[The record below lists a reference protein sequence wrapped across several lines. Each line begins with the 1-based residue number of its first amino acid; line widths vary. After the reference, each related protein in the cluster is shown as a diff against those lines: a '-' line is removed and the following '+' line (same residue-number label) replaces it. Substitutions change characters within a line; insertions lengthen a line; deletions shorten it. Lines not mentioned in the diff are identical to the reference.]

1 MTNSLTYILAD
12 DDPVYRELTLQ
23 YLQLIPNLH
32 CLAACESAIEVSAH
46 LQQSFPDLLLLDV
59 EMPGLSGMQLVK
71 SLKKLPLIIFITSH
85 THYAADAFEVDAID
99 YLVKPVMPER
109 LIKAVE
115 KARLMIEMKNAFKTQ
130 EGFKPSAGD
139 LSFFIKDK
147 NSFVKINYSD
157 VVYIQSLGDFV
168 NIFLQNGDKKIALIS
183 MKSLEQQLPAT
194 HFLRIS
200 RTHMV
205 NKEKITAIETTT
217 LLLNKIQLVIGK
229 TYTDTVLQAV
239 IGNSAVKRFI

>member
-1 MTNSLTYILAD
+1 
-12 DDPVYRELTLQ
+12 
-23 YLQLIPNLH
+23 
-32 CLAACESAIEVSAH
+32 
-46 LQQSFPDLLLLDV
+46 
-59 EMPGLSGMQLVK
+59 
-71 SLKKLPLIIFITSH
+71 
-85 THYAADAFEVDAID
+85 
-99 YLVKPVMPER
+99 
-109 LIKAVE
+109 
-115 KARLMIEMKNAFKTQ
+115 
-130 EGFKPSAGD
+130 
-139 LSFFIKDK
+139 
-147 NSFVKINYSD
+147 
-157 VVYIQSLGDFV
+157 
-168 NIFLQNGDKKIALIS
+168 